1 MPSGYLNHPLPV
13 SVLSLC
19 FGEGPKMFHSFWH
32 CFLHLKRIYTSEVLT
47 PAKKKKKRKKLST
60 YFGCQILNVL
70 TLPNKNTLF
79 CSQWGERTR
88 SGREHVQM
96 DFYSDKRRGKI
107 GPPTITCLGNIKN
120 SPSKKSIFNRDCS

>member
-19 FGEGPKMFHSFWH
+19 SGEGLKIFHSFWH
-32 CFLHLKRIYTSEVLT
+32 CFLHLKRIYTSGVLT
-47 PAKKKKKRKKLST
+47 PRGKKST

-70 TLPNKNTLF
+70 TLSNKNALL

-88 SGREHVQM
+88 AGREHVQM
-96 DFYSDKRRGKI
+96 GF
-107 GPPTITCLGNIKN
+107 
-120 SPSKKSIFNRDCS
+120 